1 LFCGPARPSG
11 AVPLGDH
18 HRAMTGV
25 RVDLDTDAL
34 RIAADSLLDQTVLSA
49 GVNAAGY
56 EWTS

>member
-1 LFCGPARPSG
+1 
-11 AVPLGDH
+11 
-18 HRAMTGV
+18 MTGV
-25 RVDLDTDAL
+25 RDDLDTDAL